1 MEDNYVARRKA
12 HTESGQQ
19 PHHHHGGIDYNVGRF
34 APKRSLGR
42 VIVPVNNAEKV
53 NKQIMF
59 KTK

>member
-12 HTESGQQ
+12 HTEGGQQ

-53 NKQIMF
+53 II
-59 KTK
+59 